1 MRPSPIGRRGVVSY
15 NAAEGT
21 LMGVDG
27 TPYRLLRVPGVA
39 LDALAMGDQ
48 DRHASLLGALV
59 AGLPAKARLSI
70 IVENRAV
77 DAVTITAEMRAQ
89 LAPTPYTPALGEV
102 GDRLIA
108 WWSRRLGA
116 RTGSR
121 HVAHIDYWLLVA
133 PYPVPRG
140 EPDQP
145 LTVRLSRAENA
156 VTRQLVA
163 MGLPPAPADENAARA
178 FLARH
183 LTPYGDGAGYVAPA
197 GDETMHTYRIVD
209 AVTGRDRWV
218 RTLYLVAPPPTTT
231 PGWLRPLVATE
242 CPATL
247 VLHVQGLNRSWGG
260 TTKGA

>member
-1 MRPSPIGRRGVVSY
+1 
-15 NAAEGT
+15 
-21 LMGVDG
+21 MGVDG

-48 DRHASLLGALV
+48 DRHAYLLGALV

-77 DAVTITAEMRAQ
+77 DATMITAEMRAQ
-89 LAPTPYTPALGEV
+89 LASTPYTPALGEV

-108 WWSRRLGA
+108 WWSRRL
-116 RTGSR
+116 RTPTGSR

-163 MGLPPAPADENAARA
+163 MGLPTRA
-178 FLARH
+178 
-183 LTPYGDGAGYVAPA
+183 
-197 GDETMHTYRIVD
+197 
-209 AVTGRDRWV
+209 
-218 RTLYLVAPPPTTT
+218 
-231 PGWLRPLVATE
+231 
-242 CPATL
+242 
-247 VLHVQGLNRSWGG
+247 GG
-260 TTKGA
+260 